1 MARKLPLPDG
11 AIIVKMTEDKI
22 HVALADDDVLLR
34 EGLAS
39 LLERSEFDVVG
50 QCASAPALLALVREQ
65 RPDLVIVDIRM
76 PPGHSTEGLDAAGQ
90 IRAEFPDIAILVL
103 SAHVEVEHAMDLLAS
118 GQRSGYLLKSR
129 VIDVDDFVDTLKR
142 LVRGASVVDP
152 ALVAELVTARHA
164 DDVLDVL
171 SPREREVLALMA
183 EGRSN
188 SGIAGKLWVT
198 EGTVE
203 KHIGSIMTKLRLP
216 ETDDMHRRVLA
227 VLAFLNAL

>member
-1 MARKLPLPDG
+1 
-11 AIIVKMTEDKI
+11 MTENRI
-22 HVALADDDVLLR
+22 EVALAEDEVLLR

-39 LLERSEFDVVG
+39 LLERSGFDVIG
-50 QCASAPALLALVREQ
+50 QCADAPLLLALVRERQ
-65 RPDLVIVDIRM
+65 PELVIVDIRM
-76 PPGHSTEGLDAAGQ
+76 PPGYSTEGLEAARQ

-103 SAHVEVEHAMDLLAS
+103 SAHVEVEHAIGLLAS
-118 GQRSGYLLKSR
+118 GHRSGYLLKSR
-129 VIDVDDFVDTLKR
+129 IINVDDFLDTLKR

-152 ALVAELVTARHA
+152 ALVAELVAARQA

-188 SGIAGKLWVT
+188 SGIAQKLCVT

-203 KHIGSIMTKLRLP
+203 KHIGNILMKLRLP

-227 VLAFLNAL
+227 VLTFLDAL